1 MARDNL
7 WLKLR
12 LEHIWSNYYSDLKK
26 SNTVMVTF
34 GRYARFRFA
43 SIKYEQKSLFA
54 KGVTIITVSSM
65 FRSEKVPD
73 NVVLY
78 SLAHELSHYAHGFS
92 SVEKKRHRHPHKG
105 GVVDKEIESR
115 GLGELVIAYKIWLK
129 EYKQMV
135 KEGRSI

>member
-12 LEHIWSNYYSDLKK
+12 LEHIWSNYYPDLKK

-54 KGVTIITVSSM
+54 RGVTIITVSSM
-65 FRSEKVPD
+65 FRSESVPD

-92 SVEKKRHRHPHKG
+92 SAEKRKHRHPHKG
-105 GVVDKEIESR
+105 GVVDREIESR
-115 GLGELVIAYKIWLK
+115 GLGGLVAAYKSWLK
-129 EYKQMV
+129 EYKQLV